1 MKKVED
7 IDQYDL
13 NDVIYIKPI
22 KISNDWNRY
31 LIGEKIQ
38 VYRTLIKCGYG
49 YDFYTTQKGT
59 EKIIKILNEN
69 NYPTRGALGYY
80 FNPADVFI
88 INRETKLKRILK

>member
-1 MKKVED
+1 MKKVEN
-7 IDQYDL
+7 IGQCDL

-38 VYRTLIKCGYG
+38 VYRTLIKCMNN
-49 YDFYTTQKGT
+49 YDYYTTQKGT
-59 EKIIKILNEN
+59 EKIKILNEN